1 MQVLLV
7 LIAAGLLMLAG
18 YSLGKVSGYEEGR
31 RAGEIDAPRPPSV
44 PQTVVLAVLGAGSFT
59 GALLIQGSDGV
70 RVPTPARLEELTG
83 RAERAA
89 TRRAE
94 RMAEGSEP

>member
-1 MQVLLV
+1 
-7 LIAAGLLMLAG
+7 MLAG
-18 YSLGKVSGYEEGR
+18 YSLGRVTGFEEGR

-44 PQTVVLAVLGAGSFT
+44 AQPVVLGLLGVGCLTA
-59 GALLIQGSDGV
+59 ALLVQGTGGV

-83 RAERAA
+83 RAEQAA

-94 RMAEGSEP
+94 RMAERSEP